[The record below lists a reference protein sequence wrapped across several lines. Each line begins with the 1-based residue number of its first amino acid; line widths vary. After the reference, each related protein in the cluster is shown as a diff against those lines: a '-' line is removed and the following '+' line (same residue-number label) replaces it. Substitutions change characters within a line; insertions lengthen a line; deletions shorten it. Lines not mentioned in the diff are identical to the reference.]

1 MQSSKKL
8 NIKFREKNRR
18 FRNREKRDEI
28 DNSVYSAEE
37 GSWNY
42 IAGDKPSKI
51 DEQVY
56 QAIKECDIDA
66 TKFPRIHTWK
76 CLVESSDPKERS
88 RWLRTKPIGKLL
100 QQQHI
105 PRLSF
110 DLIDEV

>member
-8 NIKFREKNRR
+8 NIKFREKKSLIQ
-18 FRNREKRDEI
+18 ESWKTCDEL

-100 QQQHI
+100 QQHI

-110 DLIDEV
+110 NLIDDE